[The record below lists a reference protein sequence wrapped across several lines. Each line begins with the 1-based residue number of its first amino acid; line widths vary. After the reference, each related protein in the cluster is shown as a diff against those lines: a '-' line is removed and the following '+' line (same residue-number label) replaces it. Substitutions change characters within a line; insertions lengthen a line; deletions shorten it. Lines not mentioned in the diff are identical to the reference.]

1 MLPLIKKYFN
11 KISDIQLSQLEKYKN
26 ILLYWNS
33 KVNLISRKDEDN
45 FEQHHLL
52 HSLAITKFYKFI
64 PQQKVVDIG
73 TGGGL
78 PGIPLAIMYP
88 QTEFILI
95 DSRKNKIIALQ
106 EIVDSLQ
113 LTNVTVINERVENLN
128 IPYNLAI
135 GRAVGNMQTL
145 INWITPNIRPLQS
158 EPFLIYLKGDD
169 VFDEISSLNYKYSI
183 KTIKEI
189 IDLPY
194 YQDKYLVMLYK

>member
-1 MLPLIKKYFN
+1 MLSLVEKYFHE
-11 KISDIQLSQLEKYKN
+11 ISDLQLSQLENYKN
-26 ILLYWNS
+26 ILLDWNT
-33 KVNLISRKDEDN
+33 KVNLISRKDQDN
-45 FEQHHLL
+45 FEEHHLL

-64 PQQKVVDIG
+64 PHQKVVDIG

-78 PGIPLAIMYP
+78 PGIPIAIMFP
-88 QTEFILI
+88 QTDFILI

-106 EIVDSLQ
+106 EIVYSLQ

-145 INWITPNIRPLQS
+145 IKWIMPNIHPLQS

-169 VFDEISSLNYKYSI
+169 VFDEISSLNYEYTI
-183 KTIKEI
+183 KSIKEI
-189 IDLPY
+189 LDLPY

>member
-1 MLPLIKKYFN
+1 MLSLVEKYFHE
-11 KISDIQLSQLEKYKN
+11 ISDLQLSQLENYKN
-26 ILLYWNS
+26 ILLDWNT
-33 KVNLISRKDEDN
+33 KVNLISRKDQDN
-45 FEQHHLL
+45 FEEHHLL

-64 PQQKVVDIG
+64 PHQKVVDIG

-78 PGIPLAIMYP
+78 PGIPIAIMFP
-88 QTEFILI
+88 QTDFILI

-106 EIVDSLQ
+106 EIVYSLQ

-145 INWITPNIRPLQS
+145 IKWIMPNIHPLQS

-169 VFDEISSLNYKYSI
+169 VFDEISSLNYKYTI
-183 KTIKEI
+183 KSIKEI
-189 IDLPY
+189 LDLPY

>member
-1 MLPLIKKYFN
+1 MLPLVKKYFN
-11 KISDIQLSQLEKYKN
+11 EISDLQLSQLENYKN
-26 ILLYWNS
+26 ILLDWNT
-33 KVNLISRKDEDN
+33 KVNLISRKDQDN
-45 FEQHHLL
+45 FEEHHLL

-78 PGIPLAIMYP
+78 PGIPLAIIFP
-88 QTEFILI
+88 QTDFILI

-106 EIVDSLQ
+106 EIVYSLQ

-145 INWITPNIRPLQS
+145 IKWIMPNIHPLQS

-169 VFDEISSLNYKYSI
+169 VFDEISSLNYEYTI
-183 KTIKEI
+183 KSIKEI
-189 IDLPY
+189 LDLPY

>member
-1 MLPLIKKYFN
+1 MLSLVEKYFHE
-11 KISDIQLSQLEKYKN
+11 ISDLQLSQLENYKN
-26 ILLYWNS
+26 ILLDWNT
-33 KVNLISRKDEDN
+33 KVNLISRKDQDN
-45 FEQHHLL
+45 FEEHHLL

-64 PQQKVVDIG
+64 PHQKVVDIG

-78 PGIPLAIMYP
+78 PGIPLAIIFP
-88 QTEFILI
+88 QTDFILI

-106 EIVDSLQ
+106 EIVYSLQ

-145 INWITPNIRPLQS
+145 IKWIMPNIHPLQS

-169 VFDEISSLNYKYSI
+169 VFDEISSLNYEYTI
-183 KTIKEI
+183 KSIKEI
-189 IDLPY
+189 LDLPY

>member
-113 LTNVTVINERVENLN
+113 LTNVNVINERVENLN

-169 VFDEISSLNYKYSI
+169 VFDEISTLNYKYTI

>member
-1 MLPLIKKYFN
+1 MLPLVEKYFN
-11 KISDIQLSQLEKYKN
+11 EISDLQLSQLENYKN
-26 ILLYWNS
+26 ILLDWNS
-33 KVNLISRKDEDN
+33 KVNLISRKDQDN

-52 HSLAITKFYKFI
+52 HCLAITKFYKFI
-64 PQQKVVDIG
+64 SQQKVVDIG

-78 PGIPLAIMYP
+78 PGIPLAIMFP

-106 EIVDSLQ
+106 EIVYTLH
-113 LTNVTVINERVENLN
+113 LTNVTIINERVENLN
-128 IPYNLAI
+128 MLYNLAI

-169 VFDEISSLNYKYSI
+169 VFDEISSLNYKYTI
-183 KTIKEI
+183 KTIIEI

>member
-1 MLPLIKKYFN
+1 MLPLVKKYFN
-11 KISDIQLSQLEKYKN
+11 EISDLQLSQLENYKN
-26 ILLYWNS
+26 ILLDWNT
-33 KVNLISRKDEDN
+33 KVNLISRKDQDN
-45 FEQHHLL
+45 FEEHHLL

-64 PQQKVVDIG
+64 PHQKVVDIG

-78 PGIPLAIMYP
+78 PGIPIAIMFP
-88 QTEFILI
+88 QTDFILI

-106 EIVDSLQ
+106 EIVYSLQ

-145 INWITPNIRPLQS
+145 IKWIMPNIHPLQS

-169 VFDEISSLNYKYSI
+169 VFDEISSLNYKYTI
-183 KTIKEI
+183 KSIKEI
-189 IDLPY
+189 LDLPY

>member
-169 VFDEISSLNYKYSI
+169 VFDEISTLNYKYTI

>member
-1 MLPLIKKYFN
+1 MLPLVKKYFN
-11 KISDIQLSQLEKYKN
+11 EISDLQLSQLENYKN
-26 ILLYWNS
+26 ILLDWNT
-33 KVNLISRKDEDN
+33 KVNLISRKDQDN
-45 FEQHHLL
+45 FEEHHLL

-64 PQQKVVDIG
+64 PHQKVVDIG

-78 PGIPLAIMYP
+78 PGIPIAIMFP
-88 QTEFILI
+88 QTDFILI

-106 EIVDSLQ
+106 EIVYSLQ

-145 INWITPNIRPLQS
+145 IKWIMPNIHPLQS

-169 VFDEISSLNYKYSI
+169 VFDEISSLNYEYTI
-183 KTIKEI
+183 KSIKEI
-189 IDLPY
+189 LDLPY

>member
-26 ILLYWNS
+26 ILLDWNS

-169 VFDEISSLNYKYSI
+169 VFDEISTLNYKYTI